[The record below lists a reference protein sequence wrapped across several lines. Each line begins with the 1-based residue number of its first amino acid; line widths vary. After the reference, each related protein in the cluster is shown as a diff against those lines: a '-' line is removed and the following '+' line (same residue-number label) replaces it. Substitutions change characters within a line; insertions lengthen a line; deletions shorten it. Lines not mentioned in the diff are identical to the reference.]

1 MKKSYTSFALLC
13 LTCSVFININLFA
26 QSTGKLTYNNKWD
39 EDMKWGLIREIEVE
53 KDQSRLD
60 VDGLDIIKDGLY
72 FMVFIP
78 INPTSKSTRYL
89 AWVNDDLDPGH
100 YCTSY
105 LEIESGKR
113 RQAGYYDEEPPAGR
127 GDAGSAS
134 SYLGRADAG
143 CSSLTTFTLLLDGT
157 HHARWKTWATSG
169 TPDNVIV
176 SSRGSHHR
184 KTVKNVTK
192 FSILSDINNAIGAG
206 SKLLIYGKLM
216 SAESL
221 PTIKEFTVT
230 EDCTEFTI
238 EGLDAERDG
247 AYCLYFMP
255 DNTTDNEVKYNLYV
269 NDDRTDNNYSSVW
282 YGVHNTRGPEE
293 GGADFADG
301 AEQSPMIARAD
312 GNSSLT
318 NHTWVGLDV
327 NGHMRYWCEEAS
339 GKYSKVRAYGGF
351 YKKKID
357 NLNKLTIR
365 SDVENGLAA
374 GSRIMIYSGNIDPYP
389 EDRSSSKTRI
399 LEYRWYKDI
408 KVEGDLSE
416 LDIKNLDLAAAGFL
430 NMDLIPNNRTLPE
443 DPGGPGHYWSYVNG
457 DMNNLNYC
465 DAHFDVQEGVLCAIG
480 GHLEPYYGWAYP
492 QTSSHQP
499 ALFMRDARGHVRSRG
514 YGTCHVQGNM
524 QIGKQSIC
532 GRAFHHTKYI
542 DTMTSLRVITDAEGG
557 IGKGTRI
564 LIFGG
569 FPVSD

>member
-1 MKKSYTSFALLC
+1 MKKLLTFLVLLC
-13 LTCSVFININLFA
+13 LTCISLTNTNLFA
-26 QSTGKLTYNNKWD
+26 QSAGKLIYNNSWD

-60 VDGLDIIKDGLY
+60 VDGLDILKDGLY

-78 INPTSKSTRYL
+78 INPASKSTRYL
-89 AWVNDDLDPGH
+89 AWINDDMDPGH

-105 LEIESGKR
+105 LEIESGRR

-192 FSILSDINNAIGAG
+192 FSILSDISNAIGAG
-206 SKLLIYGKLM
+206 SKLLIYGKYK
-216 SAESL
+216 SGKPRPS
-221 PTIKEFTVT
+221 IKEFTLT
-230 EDCTEFTI
+230 KNCTEFTI
-238 EGLDAERDG
+238 GGLDAERDG

-255 DNTTDNEVKYNLYV
+255 DNTTVNEVKYNLYV

-301 AEQSPMIARAD
+301 AEQSPVIARAD
-312 GNSSLT
+312 GKSSLT
-318 NHTWVGLDV
+318 NHTWIGLDQP
-327 NGHMRYWCEEAS
+327 GHIRYWCEEAS
-339 GKYSKVRAYGGF
+339 GKFSKVRAYGGF
-351 YKKKID
+351 YKKKVD

-374 GSRIMIYSGNIDPYP
+374 GSRIMIYSGNTDPYSLIP
-389 EDRSSSKTRI
+389 GSSKTRT

-408 KVEGDLSE
+408 KIEEDLSE
-416 LDIKNLDLAAAGFL
+416 LDIQNLDLT
-430 NMDLIPNNRTLPE
+430 D
-443 DPGGPGHYWSYVNG
+443 
-457 DMNNLNYC
+457 LNYC
-465 DAHFDVQEGVLCAIG
+465 DAHFDVQEGLLCAIG

-532 GRAFHHTKYI
+532 GRAFHHTKYV
-542 DTMTSLRVITDAEGG
+542 DTMTSLKVITDAEGG